1 MVIANNENKPPWLLF
16 VFSLAA
22 KRASQR
28 VEIWRLLKRY
38 GAVGLRSSGYVL
50 PNNSQN
56 LERLEWL
63 AATVRKY
70 RGEAS
75 VIHVESIDNLPS
87 RELSE
92 LFLEARGKDY
102 EAMIRELKRH
112 KGALKPGQLS
122 RLRRRFEEIVA
133 IDFFNS
139 PLRSRVEQLL
149 ANADARPDTAAAAGK
164 RTSRQKKEFQK
175 RTWMTRPRPGID
187 RVSSAWLI
195 LRFIDPRARFTFGTH
210 AGKVAGA
217 VPFDM
222 FQADGFGHRGDDCTF
237 ETLCKEFRISDPK
250 VKVISQIIHDADL
263 GDEKFGR
270 SEGIALDRVLIGW
283 AQQELSD
290 QELLHRGIE
299 LIEGLYRS
307 MRWRVRN

>member
-1 MVIANNENKPPWLLF
+1 MTISPAENKSPWLLF
-16 VFSLAA
+16 VFSLPA

-50 PNNSQN
+50 PHNPQN
-56 LERLEWL
+56 LERFEWL
-63 AATVRKY
+63 AAAVRKY

-75 VIHVESIDNLPS
+75 VIQVESIDNLPS
-87 RELSE
+87 KELSE

-102 EAMIRELKRH
+102 EVIIRELKRS
-112 KGALKPGQLS
+112 KAEAKPGQLR
-122 RLRRRFEEIVA
+122 RLRRRFQEIVA

-149 ANADARPDTAAAAGK
+149 ANADARGDTSNTGGARA
-164 RTSRQKKEFQK
+164 SRQKREFQK

-195 LRFIDPRARFTFGTH
+195 LRFIDPRARFTFATH
-210 AGKVAGA
+210 SGKVAGA

-222 FQADGFGHRGDDCTF
+222 FQPDGFGHRGDDCTF
-237 ETLCKEFRISDPK
+237 ETLCKEFQIADPK

-270 SEGIALDRVLIGW
+270 NEGIALDQVLIGW
-283 AQQELSD
+283 AQQGLPD
-290 QELLHRGIE
+290 KELLRRGTE
-299 LIEGLYRS
+299 LIEGLFRS
-307 MRWRVRN
+307 MR

>member
-1 MVIANNENKPPWLLF
+1 MAVATDSRPPWLLF
-16 VFSLAA
+16 VFSLPV

-28 VEIWRLLKRY
+28 VGIWRLLKRY
-38 GAVGLRSSGYVL
+38 GSVGLRSSGYVL
-50 PNNSQN
+50 PNSAQS
-56 LERLEWL
+56 LERFEWL

-75 VIHVESIDNLPS
+75 VMHVESIDNLPS
-87 RELSE
+87 KELSK

-102 EAMIRELKRH
+102 EALIRELKRYQN
-112 KGALKPGQLS
+112 ALKPGQLS

-164 RTSRQKKEFQK
+164 RTSHQKKEFQK
-175 RTWMTRPRPGID
+175 RIWMTRPRPGID

-195 LRFIDPRARFTFGTH
+195 LRFIDPQARFTFGTN
-210 AGKVAGA
+210 AGKVGRA
-217 VPFDM
+217 VAFDM

-283 AQQELSD
+283 AQQDLSD
-290 QELLHRGIE
+290 HELLQRGIE
-299 LIEGLYRS
+299 LIEGFYRS
-307 MRWRVRN
+307 MR